1 MSTLLETS
9 KKRNAH
15 VNGPESDARESED
28 LERTRERHVEGDG
41 EGEQREI
48 NGEDQDTEHVP
59 HQKSS
64 SCRVKSSHVLNVL
77 AIPALYRSEHRQTKD
92 NVENTNHK
100 NGTPEGS
107 RPSDDLS
114 VGLFPPLSPN
124 TTEQA
129 SLPLNK
135 VSQEACR
142 AGKEREKEIR
152 EKERKKD
159 IKTRRQKVRQSDRQK
174 KVDRKSRTN
183 ENNSKSNTSKKYKK
197 CQKRKRNPK
206 KKRDR

>member
-1 MSTLLETS
+1 MGCNSTCPLFS
-9 KKRNAH
+9 KPVKKKRNVH
-15 VNGPESDARESED
+15 VNGPECDARKSED

-114 VGLFPPLSPN
+114 VGLFPPLP
-124 TTEQA
+124 QH
-129 SLPLNK
+129 K
-135 VSQEACR
+135 G
-142 AGKEREKEIR
+142 AGLTAAKQDLTRSVKSREG
-152 EKERKKD
+152 ERKRDKRKKR
-159 IKTRRQKVRQSDRQK
+159 KTERQE
-174 KVDRKSRTN
+174 DRK
-183 ENNSKSNTSKKYKK
+183 
-197 CQKRKRNPK
+197 
-206 KKRDR
+206 